1 MSEDRRRILDMLA
14 QGKITVAEAE
24 QLLNAVGSDTPR
36 EPTEAPAVKAKPQF
50 LRVLVDDDS
59 KGENTH
65 VNIRVPLQLIRAGVK
80 FSALMPKDAQDQVT
94 DALQKKGM
102 HLDLSELSP
111 ESVDAF
117 VEGLGDLTVNVDD
130 DKTKVRVFCE

>member
-24 QLLNAVGSDTPR
+24 QLLNAVGSPV
-36 EPTEAPAVKAKPQF
+36 EPAEAPAVKTRPRY

-80 FSALMPKDAQDQVT
+80 FSSIMPKDTQDQVS
-94 DALQKKGM
+94 DALEKKGM

>member
-14 QGKITVAEAE
+14 QGKVTVAEAE
-24 QLLNAVGSDTPR
+24 QLLNAVGSAPA
-36 EPTEAPAVKAKPQF
+36 ESAEAPAVKGKPRY

-59 KGENTH
+59 KGENTR

-80 FSALMPKDAQDQVT
+80 FSALMPKDTQDQMS
-94 DALQKKGM
+94 DALEKKGM
-102 HLDLSELSP
+102 HFDLSQLSP